1 MAKYV
6 AKLWRLRMRSA
17 KVNRK
22 TRETDIRIKINIDGA
37 GKSRIKSQIG
47 FLSHML
53 ETLAKHGLFDIDA
66 EIKGDVHVDQ
76 HHTVEDTG
84 IALGQ
89 AFKNGLGDKKGL
101 RRAGFFIYPMDEVLV
116 LVAIDLSG
124 RPYLKMDARFRR
136 KKIGDLYIDSLED
149 FFQAFVSALGANL
162 HVKVY
167 YGRSDHHKVE
177 AIFKAFGRSLYQAC
191 EIDRRLKGKIPS
203 TKGQLC

>member
-1 MAKYV
+1 
-6 AKLWRLRMRSA
+6 MRSA

-22 TRETDIRIKINIDGA
+22 TRETDIKIKINIDGA
-37 GKSRIKSQIG
+37 GKSRINSQIG

-53 ETLAKHGLFDIDA
+53 ETFAKHGLFDIDA

-89 AFKNGLGDKKGL
+89 AFKNGLGNKKGL
-101 RRAGFFIYPMDEVLV
+101 RRAGFFIYPMDEALV
-116 LVAIDLSG
+116 LAAIDLSG
-124 RPYLKMDARFRR
+124 RPYLKMDAKFKG

-149 FFQAFVSALGANL
+149 FFQGFVSALGANL
-162 HVKVY
+162 HIKVY

-191 EIDRRLKGKIPS
+191 EIERRLKGKIPS
-203 TKGQLC
+203 TKGQL